1 MQSIFYGAINVKIN
15 VKFSQKGVK
24 PLIQDMFQI
33 LELENECIINELMD
47 IDGLSTAGDRFI

>member
-1 MQSIFYGAINVKIN
+1 MKTK

-33 LELENECIINELMD
+33 RELENECIINELMD